1 MLLPG
6 AVVGSGRNSATNSQ
20 LAAALGHHVA
30 VQLLAVAAPGRA
42 ERCHS
47 RVCMGIKHSIMRGTC
62 TCTCMAHAHLRHMH
76 GTCMHTEDARVKGM
90 PDRAEGAT
98 LVELEQ
104 VDNVDELCKDDILV
118 ARCRGLA
125 PPPLSPGGS

>member
-1 MLLPG
+1 MSPVNKAEEAMLLPG

-30 VQLLAVAAPGRA
+30 AKLLAVA
-42 ERCHS
+42 
-47 RVCMGIKHSIMRGTC
+47 T
-62 TCTCMAHAHLRHMH
+62 
-76 GTCMHTEDARVKGM
+76 

-104 VDNVDELCKDDILV
+104 VDDVDELCKDDILV